1 MPISK
6 QLTTEHIRSLFQN
19 NFKLA
24 NYAIRMAQFYVNAGH
39 EVTASDIL
47 KEVAKHPEESYLETL
62 EMLEREEQEDEN
74 RYDDQR

>member
-24 NYAIRMAQFYVNAGH
+24 NYAISMAQFYIKAGH
-39 EVTASDIL
+39 EVTAPVIL
-47 KEVAKHPEESYLETL
+47 KEVTKHPDESYLETL
-62 EMLEREEQEDEN
+62 KMLEEEEKEEEN
-74 RYDDQR
+74 RYEEN

>member
-19 NFKLA
+19 NFRLA
-24 NYAIRMAQFYVNAGH
+24 NYAIRMAQFYVKAGH
-39 EVTASDIL
+39 EVSAPTIL

-62 EMLEREEQEDEN
+62 KMLEEEEQEEEN
-74 RYDDQR
+74 PYEEES